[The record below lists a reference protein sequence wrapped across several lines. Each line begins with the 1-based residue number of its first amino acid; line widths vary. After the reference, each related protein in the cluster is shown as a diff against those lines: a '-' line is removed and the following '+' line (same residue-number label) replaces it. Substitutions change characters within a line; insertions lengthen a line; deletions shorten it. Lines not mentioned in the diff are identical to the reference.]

1 MVLEVTRGQVTA
13 LAVAALAVF
22 WMVGAYNRLVALR
35 NAIARAWQAVDDV
48 QKKRGEALLALAAAL
63 RGPLDGEHGALD
75 TLVAAV
81 GQGRQASE
89 ALAARPV
96 AATLAA
102 QWSAAE
108 AALAAASARV
118 LALAE
123 HQPELREAEGV
134 AAPLAAVK
142 DSAGRLA
149 FSRQVYN
156 EAAQNYTAAVQQ
168 FPTRLLT
175 RLFGFA
181 PAGRL

>member
-1 MVLEVTRGQVTA
+1 MALEVTRGQVTA
-13 LAVAALAVF
+13 LVVAALGMF
-22 WMVGAYNRLVALR
+22 WMVGAYNRLVGLR
-35 NAIARAWQAVDDV
+35 NAVARAWAGVHDV
-48 QKKRGEALLALAAAL
+48 HQKRGEALLALATAL

-75 TLVAAV
+75 ALVAAV
-81 GQGRQASE
+81 GQGRQASD

-96 AATLAA
+96 AALLAT

-134 AAPLAAVK
+134 AAPLAVVK
-142 DSAGRLA
+142 DCAGRLA

-156 EAAQNYTAAVQQ
+156 EAAQGYTAAVQQ